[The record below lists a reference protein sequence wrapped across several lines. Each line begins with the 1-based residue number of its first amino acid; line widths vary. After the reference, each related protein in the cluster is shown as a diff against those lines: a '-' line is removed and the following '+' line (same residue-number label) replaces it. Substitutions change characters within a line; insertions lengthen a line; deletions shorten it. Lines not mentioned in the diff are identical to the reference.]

1 MKAALVLAA
10 LAALALAG
18 CGSGSRLSARQ
29 LRLQANAICSQAN
42 RRTARIP
49 PPRSTAGTAQF
60 LNRGIRVFTPE
71 LVKLRHLDPPNDDV
85 ADVYRTSVQAFSQKL
100 SALKRTVRELDQ
112 GVSPVTAMTELARRL
127 TPIESSEDAAWRA
140 LEVSACLNR

>member
-1 MKAALVLAA
+1 MRTALVLGALIA
-10 LAALALAG
+10 LAVAG

-49 PPRSTAGTAQF
+49 TPRGAAGTAQF

-71 LVKLRHLDPPNDDV
+71 LVKLRRLDPPNEDV
-85 ADVYRTSVQAFSQKL
+85 ADVYRTSLQAFSQKL
-100 SALKRTVRELDQ
+100 SALKQALRELDH

-140 LEVSACLNR
+140 LEVPACLNR